1 MPEISPPAPSPAQ
14 VARLESLLR
23 AGFQFVT
30 FEKFARYLGVEKH
43 GFVAL
48 LDISGEQVRQFGH
61 LGFHMGSG
69 IGVLIERGGKKG
81 FVWKDEFRE
90 ATLELLATY
99 KSIDEEVHKL
109 LTEGVA

>member
-30 FEKFARYLGVEKH
+30 FEKFARYLGVEKE

-48 LDISGEQVRQFGH
+48 LDISGDRVRQFGH
-61 LGFHMGSG
+61 LGFHMGVG
-69 IGVLIERGGKKG
+69 IGVLIERDGKKG

-90 ATLELLATY
+90 ATQELLATY
-99 KSIDEEVHKL
+99 VSVNQEVRKL
-109 LTEGVA
+109 LSEAVA

>member
-1 MPEISPPAPSPAQ
+1 VPEFLPPAPSPAQ

-30 FEKFARYLGVEKH
+30 FEKFARYLGVEKE

-48 LDISGEQVRQFGH
+48 LDISGDRVRQFGN

-69 IGVLIERGGKKG
+69 IGVLIERSGKKG
-81 FVWKDEFRE
+81 FVWKEEFRE
-90 ATLELLATY
+90 ATPELLAAY
-99 KSIDEEVHKL
+99 ASVNQEVQKL
-109 LTEGVA
+109 LSEAVA